1 MDCKTARLLLDFI
14 RPGTPELEA
23 AEADAVDGHLAHCP
37 ECDTLA
43 RQERRVDHVL
53 GKAMR
58 QVEVP
63 DGLRARLLARL
74 EAERGD
80 WYRHR
85 FGHGVR
91 ALLAVAAAVLVVWGL
106 WWWYQPGRQA
116 VDLEG
121 FYGPATMAQL
131 TREEVTNSFRRLGV
145 EAPLPE
151 DLNYAF
157 LSSYGVTELP
167 GHAGKKVPWL
177 EFVDRQE
184 RRPRVGDRPERP
196 NRVRVYIVSDREFD
210 LKDLPQG
217 PQLSLSGSEFKLTV
231 VPRPVTPYAY
241 LILHTGEDFDWL
253 KPPRERDA
261 I

>member
-1 MDCKTARLLLDFI
+1 LLDFV

-23 AEADAVDGHLAHCP
+23 AEADAVDGHLADCP
-37 ECDTLA
+37 ECGALA
-43 RQERRVDHVL
+43 RHERRVDHVL

-63 DGLRARLLARL
+63 DGLRAQLLARL

-116 VDLEG
+116 VDLEE
-121 FYGPATMAQL
+121 FYVRAAVAQP
-131 TREEVTNSFRRLGV
+131 TREDVAGSFRRLGV
-145 EAPLPE
+145 DAPLP
-151 DLNYAF
+151 DFNYAF

-167 GHAGKKVPWL
+167 GHPGKKSPCL
-177 EFVDRQE
+177 EFVDRQG
-184 RRPRVGDRPERP
+184 RR
-196 NRVRVYIVSDREFD
+196 NRACVYIVSDREFD
-210 LKDLPQG
+210 LKDLPPG
-217 PQLSLSGSEFKLTV
+217 PQLSLSGSEFTLTV
-231 VPRPVTPYAY
+231 IPRPGTPYAY
-241 LILHTGEDFDWL
+241 LILHTGKDFDWL
-253 KPPRERDA
+253 KPREQDA